1 MDGTEVDRLTVDGLS
16 SIAHLLP
23 RSRGR
28 CGVYELTF
36 ADGERYVG
44 QAVDVVARF
53 GTHRRTWT
61 DIVGIAFR
69 RVPRDRLDEVERDQI
84 HRRESAGVRLR
95 NVAHTTGRLGAS
107 DLDLLLPPSDQRR
120 WLTAHEPCQVRLA
133 ERTVDPV
140 LRRRARH
147 RFDRLRADAR
157 FTDELARL
165 VGAYLRLTIPV
176 PERTE
181 LEYWTVTALP
191 GTNAATFPR
200 LLTVSVHSLETLFV
214 CHDRRRPQD
223 LHIRL
228 NVDETVARS
237 QLRTRLRL
245 RSTRA
250 ARAHY
255 RVRPGVLALRFGSV
269 AGAYDALTRPQ
280 IVKAARR
287 LNLDL
292 MRKGAALNWK
302 THSPDLVRH
311 VLSD

>member
-1 MDGTEVDRLTVDGLS
+1 MDRAEVDRLTVDGVG

-28 CGVYELTF
+28 CGIYELTF

-53 GTHRRTWT
+53 GMHRQKWH
-61 DIVGIAFR
+61 DIVEIAFR
-69 RVPRDRLDEVERDQI
+69 RVPRDRLDDEEREQI
-84 HRRESAGVRLR
+84 RRRESAGVRLR
-95 NVAHTTGRLGAS
+95 NVVHTAGRLGAAE
-107 DLDLLLPPSDQRR
+107 LDLILPPSEQER
-120 WLTAHEPCQVRLA
+120 WLAGHEPCPIPLA
-133 ERTVDPV
+133 LREGDAD
-140 LRRRARH
+140 LRRRTRH
-147 RFDRLRADAR
+147 QFDRLRADAR
-157 FTDELARL
+157 FTDGMARL
-165 VGAYLRLTIPV
+165 IGAYLRLTMPV
-176 PERTE
+176 PEQTE
-181 LEYWTVTALP
+181 RDFWTLTALP
-191 GTNAATFPR
+191 GTNSASFPR
-200 LLTVSVHSLETLFV
+200 LFTVSVHSLETLFV

-228 NVDETVARS
+228 NVDEAAARS

-245 RSTRA
+245 RAMGA

-269 AGAYDALTRPQ
+269 DDAYDALTRPQ

-292 MRKGAALNWK
+292 MRKGPALNWK
-302 THSPDLVRH
+302 THCPDLVRH